1 VVVNILSQIIEVS
14 VGELDLLERQRR
26 GFVKTRCDSS
36 FADAEVVEIFAE
48 SKGPVQTSISIVSPV
63 YKSVLI
69 L

>member
-1 VVVNILSQIIEVS
+1 MEASVS
-14 VGELDLLERQRR
+14 RLDLLERQRC
-26 GFVKTRCDSS
+26 GLIKTRCDSS
-36 FADAEVVEIFAE
+36 FADAEIVEIFAE